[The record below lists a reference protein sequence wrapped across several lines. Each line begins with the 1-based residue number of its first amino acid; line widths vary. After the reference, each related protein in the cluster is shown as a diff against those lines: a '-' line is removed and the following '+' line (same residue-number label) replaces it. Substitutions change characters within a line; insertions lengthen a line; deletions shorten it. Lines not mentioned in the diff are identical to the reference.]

1 MVNEQIKILG
11 FNEEGIRNMK
21 KEEFKEF
28 IKMKA

>member
-21 KEEFKEF
+21 KQEFQDF
-28 IKMKA
+28 IKIKA